1 VENIKR
7 RQITVSM
14 LAAVKRYNKVISL
27 ASIAVFFLIIIILFF
42 KPFKSPEPPWAFE
55 GAYTEYVYPNNMS
68 IRFEIINVSNNVFY
82 YKTVTY
88 NNSLP
93 LKIEIKG
100 PFNISDGK
108 FPFISPINP
117 ARTII
122 RAFTYK
128 PHESEYIII
137 KPLKVKIE
145 FNGTGNI
152 VTHIGKRLCDV
163 YIVHARTIIVNKVT
177 NNVKIINQT
186 ITVYIDKVLN
196 IAVKIISTS
205 FIDDHVETM
214 ALELTRTN
222 IIAFN

>member
-1 VENIKR
+1 MENIKR
-7 RQITVSM
+7 RQLAVSM
-14 LAAVKRYNKVISL
+14 LATVKRYNKVISL

-93 LKIEIKG
+93 FKIEIKG
-100 PFNISDGK
+100 PFNISDGN

-117 ARTII
+117 AKTVI

-128 PHESEYIII
+128 PHKPEYIIV
-137 KPLKVKIE
+137 KPLKVEIE
-145 FNGTGNI
+145 FSGTGNI
-152 VTHIGKRLCDV
+152 VTHIGKRLCDI
-163 YIVHARTIIVNKVT
+163 YIVHTGIIVVDNVT
-177 NNVKIINQT
+177 DNVKIINQT
-186 ITVYIDKVLN
+186 ITVYVDKVLN
-196 IAVKIISTS
+196 IAVKIIFTS
-205 FIDDHVETM
+205 FVDDHVETM
-214 ALELTRTN
+214 VLELTRTN
-222 IIAFN
+222 ITAFN